1 VGKKSDKWD
10 GGTAP
15 QVHSDGEVDE
25 TNPAVSRSA
34 PTIISSTPSN
44 ESLTG
49 SDHKSVHSVWRRRPN
64 LIVDVSD
71 GGSIRKPVVTGSTD
85 TSRDSR
91 LGSTSSSEMC
101 ILAPTVR
108 RESKLSRQEAACLF
122 TEQRSRTPL
131 KTSVSHDE
139 RHSLH
144 NPDPEVPVRMTRR
157 QRAPREVVCRSVG
170 EELTDSS
177 GVDPA
182 GNPLFL
188 GTIRETN
195 LSSDGNS
202 AGENRTVCEA
212 FIFIYVF
219 SAFLN
224 LLTDFSLMFFSH
236 VICSCYTSLYI
247 VTVFLSSIKSSPF
260 YVTVLSTL

>member
-15 QVHSDGEVDE
+15 RVHSDGEVDE
-25 TNPAVSRSA
+25 TNPAVFRSA
-34 PTIISSTPSN
+34 PTIVSSTPSK
-44 ESLTG
+44 ESFSG
-49 SDHKSVHSVWRRRPN
+49 SDHKSVHSVWRRRPD
-64 LIVDVSD
+64 LTVDMSD
-71 GGSIRKPVVTGSTD
+71 GGSNRNPIVTGSTNA
-85 TSRDSR
+85 SRDSR
-91 LGSTSSSEMC
+91 LGSASSSEMC

-108 RESKLSRQEAACLF
+108 QESKLSRQEAASAYLSV
-122 TEQRSRTPL
+122 EQRSRTPL
-131 KTSVSHDE
+131 KASVSHDE

-157 QRAPREVVCRSVG
+157 QKAPREVVCRSVG

-177 GVDPA
+177 SVDPA

-202 AGENRTVCEA
+202 AGENRTVY
-212 FIFIYVF
+212 FYLRIFYF
-219 SAFLN
+219 S
-224 LLTDFSLMFFSH
+224 
-236 VICSCYTSLYI
+236 
-247 VTVFLSSIKSSPF
+247 
-260 YVTVLSTL
+260 